1 MTELQQVKTPSET
14 LLQLLELSDP
24 ASGEPQHFT
33 DLANQSRALF
43 LMRRGNQAVI
53 GYLVSQYP
61 THEAARDFYR
71 ELNDPEGLK
80 SQGCRV
86 ETDEE
91 GNDINFYFS
100 DKPAPSIKTYFLDM
114 ERGDFHI
121 NNETESPLPGQ
132 AIMAII
138 VSLEDLVKEKLVPP
152 ALEAIVH
159 YQAPSPFLPVYFNS
173 DFISPPIPPTEEE
186 RKELVSDIKKS
197 VGTVRGGE
205 VLTQETADSILAWIE
220 RNKLASTDTPHII
233 FNQLFFEALQGI
245 KDRYKGDLNYT
256 RQETHLPK

>member
-1 MTELQQVKTPSET
+1 MTERQRVKTPSET

-43 LMRRGNQAVI
+43 LMRRGNQAII

-61 THEAARDFYR
+61 THEADRDFYR

-86 ETDEE
+86 EADEE

-100 DKPAPSIKTYFLDM
+100 DKPAPSIKTYFLDLM
-114 ERGDFHI
+114 ERRDFHI
-121 NNETESPLPGQ
+121 NNETEQPLPGQ

-138 VSLEDLVKEKLVPP
+138 VSLEDLVQEKSVLP
-152 ALEAIVH
+152 ALDAAVH
-159 YQAPSPFLPVYFNS
+159 YQARSPFLPVYFKS
-173 DFISPPIPPTEEE
+173 DLPIPLTEEQ
-186 RKELVSDIKKS
+186 RKELVFDIKKS
-197 VGTVRGGE
+197 VGTVRGGDI
-205 VLTQETADSILAWIE
+205 LTQETADRIISFTGIAKSE
-220 RNKLASTDTPHII
+220 STSRSGISMR
-233 FNQLFFEALQGI
+233 LFSEALQGI
-245 KDRYKGDLNYT
+245 KDRYKGDLNYA
-256 RQETHLPK
+256 RQEETRLPK